1 MSASRLTLSV
11 VVITALLGGCG
22 DTGQARTTIP
32 ISVAGTAPEAI
43 TVGDW
48 DVTVREARLA
58 FGPVY
63 LCSAQNAGLESC
75 GQAAAEHLGATS
87 FDALAPT
94 PTPMGTMTGITGVTV
109 LSGMW
114 DYGRTWRLPDV
125 EPRPLHGAID
135 GQHSAILEVVAT
147 HDDGTMRA
155 YRFVLDVDGGTQPS
169 GSTAARTR
177 LPAHELSPSDTG
189 LVVRFDPTLWAS
201 MIDYDALARLP
212 EPGPGATTV
221 VPAGHTAFDALT
233 IALTATA
240 LPSFEWQ

>member
-1 MSASRLTLSV
+1 MSTPRHTLLALAVVLAS
-11 VVITALLGGCG
+11 GCG
-22 DTGQARTTIP
+22 DTGQARTTVS
-32 ISVAGTAPEAI
+32 ISAAGTAAETI

-48 DVTVREARLA
+48 DVTVTAARLA

-87 FDALAPT
+87 FDALADT
-94 PTPMGTMTGITGVTV
+94 PSPMGTLTGITGVTV

-114 DYGRTWRLPDV
+114 DYGRTWRLSEV
-125 EPRPLHGAID
+125 EPRPLPGAVD
-135 GQHSAILEVVAT
+135 GQHSAILEITAT
-147 HDDGTMRA
+147 HEDGTTRA
-155 YRFVLDVDGGTQPS
+155 YRFVLDVDGRAQPS

-177 LPAHELSPSDTG
+177 LPAHELSSSDTA

-201 MIDYDALARLP
+201 MIDYDALALLP
-212 EPGPGATTV
+212 EPGAGTITE
-221 VPAGHTAFDALT
+221 VPLDHAASDALT

>member
-1 MSASRLTLSV
+1 MSAPRLTLST
-11 VVITALLGGCG
+11 VVIGALLGGCG
-22 DTGQARTTIP
+22 DTGQARTTLP
-32 ISVAGTAPEAI
+32 ISAAGTAPEPVS
-43 TVGDW
+43 VGDW
-48 DVTVREARLA
+48 EVTVTAARLA

-94 PTPMGTMTGITGVTV
+94 PTPLGTMTGITGVTV

-114 DYGRTWRLPDV
+114 DYGRTWRLSEV
-125 EPRPLHGAID
+125 EPRPLSGAVD
-135 GQHSAILEVVAT
+135 GEHSAVLEITAT
-147 HDDGTMRA
+147 RDDGTSRA

-169 GSTAARTR
+169 GSTAARAR
-177 LPAHELSPSDTG
+177 LPAHELSPSDAG

-201 MIDYDALARLP
+201 MIDYDALALLP
-212 EPGPGATTV
+212 EPSPGTTTE
-221 VPAGHTAFDALT
+221 VPTDHAACDALS